1 MDWLELLNDIF
12 KVCIIPLLGILSTY
26 LIKFIKL
33 QGDAV
38 IESIENEKARKYLRM
53 LQNTIT
59 EAVVETNQTY
69 VENMKDKQMFD
80 EEAQKIAFT
89 MTYQRVLSLINEESK
104 VYLANIVGDLNEYI
118 TTLIEAEVNRN
129 KY

>member
-1 MDWLELLNDIF
+1 MDWLELLNEIF

-26 LIKFIKL
+26 LIKFIKV

-38 IESIENEKARKYLRM
+38 IESIESEKARKYLRM
-53 LQNTIT
+53 LQNTVT

-80 EEAQKIAFT
+80 EEAQKKAFT